1 MYRCPPY
8 MRISSL
14 CILGLVAFVTVG
26 CGARAAQPTTPAAV
40 QNIEELHIE
49 AQATPEGYVF
59 TAFDAE
65 SLFQEGVRL
74 SRAGECQMGLQH
86 YDRVAA
92 DFPSSRFA
100 APSHYN
106 AALCLKDSED
116 LEGAVARFEVMI
128 RNYPES
134 EDVLHARFQTLEIQ
148 LQLEQFEAGQAMA
161 TEVLENEDL
170 TPDQRVEAMARQ
182 AQFLLGAGENEA
194 AGQKAREVLSYARLR
209 PDDDEVVETYF
220 LAAANYVYAETIRLR
235 AAAIALPQG
244 TVAVQRPVLEE
255 RARLLLSAQREY
267 FDTIRHTHAEW
278 AAAAGY
284 QIGAM
289 YDTFWDAIMA
299 APVPPA
305 SPPLTGDDQ
314 VFYENEYR
322 NALASLAKPLIRH
335 SIRYWELTLVM
346 VERTGAESAWTERIH
361 ADLER
366 ARERLLEQP
375 EGPGGIPSANA
386 PPPAEPSGGTESG
399 LRYPTDGAI

>member
-1 MYRCPPY
+1 
-8 MRISSL
+8 MRNSSFL
-14 CILGLVAFVTVG
+14 FCGFVAFVTAG
-26 CGARAAQPTTPAAV
+26 CGARATQPTTPATV

-49 AQATPEGYVF
+49 AQSTPEGYVF

-74 SRAGECQMGLQH
+74 SREGDCQLGLQH

-106 AALCLKDSED
+106 AALCLKEH
-116 LEGAVARFEVMI
+116 EEPERAVARFELMI

-134 EDVLHARFQTLEIQ
+134 EDVLHARFQVLEIQ
-148 LQLEQFEAGQAMA
+148 LLLEQFETGQAVA
-161 TEVLENEDL
+161 TEVLQNEDL

-182 AQFLLGAGENEA
+182 AQFLLGAGENEEA
-194 AGQKAREVLSYARLR
+194 AQKAREVLTYARLR

-235 AAAIALPQG
+235 ASTIELPQG

-284 QIGAM
+284 RIGAM
-289 YDTFWDAIMA
+289 YDEFWDAIMA

-305 SPPLTGDDQ
+305 SPPLTGEDQ
-314 VFYENEYR
+314 AFYENEYR
-322 NALASLAKPLIRH
+322 LALASLAKPLIRH

-346 VERTGAESAWTERIH
+346 VERTGAESEWTQRIH

-366 ARERLLEQP
+366 ARARLLEQP
-375 EGPGGIPSANA
+375 EGPGGIPSPNA
-386 PPPAEPSGGTESG
+386 PPPSEPSGGTESQ
-399 LRYPTDGAI
+399 LRYPTDGAL

>member
-1 MYRCPPY
+1 

-14 CILGLVAFVTVG
+14 FFLGLVAFVTAG
-26 CGARAAQPTTPAAV
+26 CGARAAQPTTPAPV

-49 AQATPEGYVF
+49 AQSTPEGYVF

-74 SRAGECQMGLQH
+74 SRAGECQTGLQH
-86 YDRVAA
+86 YDRVGV

-106 AALCLKDSED
+106 AALCLKESGD
-116 LEGAVARFEVMI
+116 LAAAVTRFEVMI

-148 LQLEQFEAGQAMA
+148 LQLEQFEAGQTMA
-161 TEVLENEDL
+161 TAVLENEDL

-182 AQFLLGAGENEA
+182 AQFLLGAGDTEA
-194 AGQKAREVLSYARLR
+194 AGQKARQALSYARLR

-235 AAAIALPQG
+235 AAAIELPEG

-289 YDTFWDAIMA
+289 YDTFWDAIMS

-314 VFYENEYR
+314 AFYESEYR

-346 VERTGAESAWTERIH
+346 VERTGAESEWTERIH
-361 ADLER
+361 ADLDR
-366 ARERLLEQP
+366 ARARLLEQP
-375 EGPGGIPSANA
+375 EGPGGIPNQNT
-386 PPPAEPSGGTESG
+386 PPPAEPSGGTESA

>member
-1 MYRCPPY
+1 
-8 MRISSL
+8 MRNSSFL
-14 CILGLVAFVTVG
+14 FSALAAFVTAG
-26 CGARAAQPTTPAAV
+26 CGARAGQPTTPTAV

-49 AQATPEGYVF
+49 AEATPEGYVF

-74 SRAGECQMGLQH
+74 SRAGECQTGLQH
-86 YDRVAA
+86 YDRVTR

-116 LEGAVARFEVMI
+116 FEAALARFETMI
-128 RNYPES
+128 RNYPDS
-134 EDVLHARFQTLEIQ
+134 EDVLHARFQILELQ
-148 LQLEQFEAGQAMA
+148 LQLERYEPGKTMA
-161 TEVLENEDL
+161 AVVLENEDL
-170 TPDQRVEAMARQ
+170 TPDQRVEAMARL
-182 AQFLLGAGENEA
+182 AQLLLAAGETEA
-194 AGQKAREVLSYARLR
+194 AAQKARETLAYARLR
-209 PDDDEVVETYF
+209 PDDDEVIESYF

-235 AAAIALPQG
+235 AAAIELPQG

-289 YDTFWDAIMA
+289 YDAFWDAIMS

-305 SPPLTGDDQ
+305 SPPLTGEDQ
-314 VFYENEYR
+314 TFYENEYR

-346 VERTGAESAWTERIH
+346 VERTGAESEWTTRIH
-361 ADLER
+361 EDLER
-366 ARERLLEQP
+366 ARARLLEQP
-375 EGPGGIPSANA
+375 EGPGGIPSPNA
-386 PPPAEPSGGTESG
+386 PPPGDPPAEPSGGTESQ
-399 LRYPTDGAI
+399 LRYPTEGAI